1 MKAPESASPTPASAA
16 PPGPRPRRR
25 WWRRL
30 LLGAA
35 GVVVAALVWLLFFPI
50 PLGWAVRSA
59 LQRTFPAAAG
69 WRTSV
74 GSAEFRWRFGQSA
87 GLVTIAGLQ
96 VAQGEQPLVAWRELD
111 VEISKRGLWQRR
123 YAPTRVT
130 LHSPVATVDLRPP
143 AKPAPIQAATPTP
156 APAGPAPAPDVAG
169 LLALLPADGVASR
182 LVVDDLRVQVRFA
195 AGDTAVLLPRIEV
208 SLAGTPEKN
217 VRAELAMVL
226 GQGASAPH
234 LQAGLTL
241 TPAGQAEFSA
251 SAPRFSTGDLP
262 AIPGQPLPLRAAI
275 AFNVTGTYD
284 LKSGRL
290 LAAAGGVQMN
300 DAELRLPTF
309 AAPVDIALVDLQ
321 GRANLGDGRVVL
333 EKGRVEAMGATL
345 DISRLEAG
353 LGNRPHLDWQAKLT
367 SVRGA
372 RLRPLLSTAMRAGLP
387 VPAERL
393 DDLEV
398 AEATTQGQADVAPG
412 ADGAWKVEAVDAVA
426 HVDVRFG
433 SEPVVGDF
441 SARRKAGEAVVAVT
455 ADFPSVRPGRWPAPL
470 LAGTPAAGFDV
481 PLALK
486 AAATLTPAGA
496 PQSVRLE
503 IEGGAGK
510 LPALIPNQ
518 PMPALQSFHVRLESE
533 NVMARWRIPELRL
546 ALAGGP
552 ELALRGTD
560 VAFSPTELAAKGA
573 LELANVTGGWAAP
586 WLPPEIVKQMAEYG
600 VAPAQLAL
608 SRLQLDFQAEAAR
621 PNGAAPWAPRAV
633 EAKGA
638 IEARVQSLP
647 LKLALQVAKGAGSE
661 ELTGKIDLAEF
672 SPAAL
677 KLTLPGGWTPAAL
690 DFPLSLGAT
699 IRATLAGGPSAAD
712 VQLSL
717 GPGRLRAVPL
727 KLDLP
732 VEKVT
737 LDAGYDFKREV
748 ANVRSAD
755 IAAGGV
761 RVQLR
766 DVASTAT
773 PPFQTKGKMTVASFA
788 LVPVMANWTGA
799 LDPELRKLAQDMLQK
814 GDFKGADLEWEAVFD
829 PAAKTAPWKIGRVK
843 GSGGFSGL
851 TVTAAGVPTP
861 VQVREVNTSFDYPHA
876 TAELRGISGA
886 GAEVSAVQLEAVEL
900 DHPAPLLTAAVHF
913 ESDLKQAAALWAL
926 PPGLTYAG
934 RASGQLDLRG
944 RLGEGAIE
952 ARLAADLAKA
962 TVAAPGIANLAPES
976 LTATLRLKDWHT
988 ITTVPELDFGFDSPR
1003 WLEAPLHLQGQVILD
1018 AASRQLRDFE
1028 LSRFEHGRTALLASV
1043 KQSSPEKLEL
1053 KVDATRIE
1061 MAPWMR
1067 AALAWMDGQA
1077 KPMPAP
1083 AAPPPPA
1090 KSAAATGS
1098 AKAPGTTRPAVAP
1111 PPAPTLPAS
1120 AIPGTPPKPAVVIA
1134 DVRSKEIAFGDKAT
1148 VRDFQF
1154 KAELVNQQPTAVTL
1168 EGTAD
1173 GNNLL
1178 RATLAGKS
1186 DGQVMDLE
1194 IGDAPGWIKTLLAP
1208 WQQTP
1213 ALPGPYGATLAQLG
1227 KVPAIVAGGRIT
1239 AHATMHPGAVD
1250 WFEGDFR
1257 LARTTMIHPPRI
1269 LQLLALKSG
1278 KAAQGTP
1285 LIDELALGKI
1295 TLSAT
1300 QLQLSDF
1307 SLKGA
1312 GFVNNLKLGKVSYT
1326 LADEAIAVDGQYF
1339 GIGFEVVGT
1348 RSSPQ
1353 VYLKENALIRA
1364 IGQRN
1369 EFDFDD
1375 PPAKK

>member
-1 MKAPESASPTPASAA
+1 M
-16 PPGPRPRRR
+16 
-25 WWRRL
+25 L
-30 LLGAA
+30 
-35 GVVVAALVWLLFFPI
+35 AALVWLLFFPV

-59 LQRTFPAAAG
+59 LQRTFPADAG
-69 WRTSV
+69 WRSTV
-74 GSAEFRWRFGQSA
+74 GSAEFRWRFGKST

-96 VAQGEQPLVAWRELD
+96 VAQGEQPLLAWRELGI
-111 VEISKRGLWQRR
+111 EISKRGLWQRR
-123 YAPTRVT
+123 YAPTLVT
-130 LHSPVATVDLRPP
+130 LQSPVATVDLRPP
-143 AKPAPIQAATPTP
+143 AKPASAPIGPVSTP
-156 APAGPAPAPDVAG
+156 AASGPAAAPDVTA
-169 LLALLPADGVASR
+169 LLALLPADGAASR

-195 AGDTAVLLPRIEV
+195 AGNTAVLLPRIEV
-208 SLAGTPEKN
+208 SLKGTAEKN
-217 VRAELAMVL
+217 LQAELAMVL
-226 GQGASAPH
+226 GQGTAAPH

-251 SAPRFSTGDLP
+251 SAPRFSTTDLP

-275 AFNVTGTYD
+275 AFKVNGTYD

-290 LAAAGGVQMN
+290 LAAAGGVQVN
-300 DAELRLPTF
+300 DAELRLPSF
-309 AAPVDIALVDLQ
+309 AAPVKIALVDLQ

-333 EKGRVEAMGATL
+333 EKGRVEALGATL
-345 DISRLEAG
+345 EISRLEAVM
-353 LGNRPHLDWQAKLT
+353 GNRPHLDWQAKLT
-367 SVRGA
+367 SVKGA
-372 RLRPLLSTAMRAGLP
+372 QLRPLLPAAMRASLP
-387 VPAERL
+387 IPAERL
-393 DDLEV
+393 DDLEM
-398 AEATTQGQADVAPG
+398 AEATTQGQADVGPG
-412 ADGAWKVEAVDAVA
+412 ANGAWNVEAVDAVA
-426 HVDVRFG
+426 HVDVRLG

-441 SARRKAGEAVVAVT
+441 SARRKAGEAAVAVT

-496 PQSVRLE
+496 PQTVRLE
-503 IEGGAGK
+503 IDGGAGK
-510 LPALIPNQ
+510 LPALLPNL
-518 PMPALQSFHVRLESE
+518 PMPALQSFRVRLESE
-533 NVMARWRIPELRL
+533 NLAARWRIPELRL

-552 ELALRGTD
+552 ELALRGAD
-560 VAFSPTELAAKGA
+560 VGFSPTALTAKGA
-573 LELANVTGGWAAP
+573 LELANVTGGWANP
-586 WLPPEIVKQMAEYG
+586 WIPPEIVKQLAEYG
-600 VAPAQLAL
+600 VTPAQLAL
-608 SRLQLDFQAEAAR
+608 PRLQLDFQAEAAR
-621 PNGAAPWAPRAV
+621 QNGTAPWSPRTV
-633 EAKGA
+633 EAKGE

-647 LKLALQVAKGAGSE
+647 LKFALQVAKGAGSE

-672 SPAAL
+672 RPAAL
-677 KLTLPGGWTPAAL
+677 KLTLPGGWTPSAL
-690 DFPLSLGAT
+690 DFPIHLGAT
-699 IRATLAGGPSAAD
+699 VRASLAGGPSAAD
-712 VQLSL
+712 LQLTL
-717 GPGRLRAVPL
+717 GPGRLQAAPL

-737 LDAGYDFKREV
+737 LDAGYDFKRALAEL
-748 ANVRSAD
+748 RSAD

-761 RVQLR
+761 HVQLH
-766 DVASTAT
+766 DVSSTVA
-773 PPFQTKGKMTVASFA
+773 PPFRTKGKMNVAPFA

-814 GDFKGADLEWEAVFD
+814 GDFKGADLEWEAAFD
-829 PAAKTAPWKIGRVK
+829 PSAKTAPWKIERVK
-843 GSGGFSGL
+843 GSGSFAAL

-861 VQVREVNTSFDYPHA
+861 VQVGEVTTAFDYPHA

-886 GAEVSAVQLEAVEL
+886 GAEVSSVRLEAVEL

-934 RASGQLDLRG
+934 RAAGQLDLHG

-962 TVAAPGIANLAPES
+962 TIAAPGIANLAPES
-976 LTATLRLKDWHT
+976 FAATLRLKDWHT
-988 ITTVPELDFGFDSPR
+988 VTTVPELDFGVDSPR

-1018 AASRQLRDFE
+1018 AASRQLKDFE
-1028 LSRFEHGRTALLASV
+1028 LSRFEHGRTALQASV

-1077 KPMPAP
+1077 APAPIRP
-1083 AAPPPPA
+1083 AAPPAKPAVASAPA
-1090 KSAAATGS
+1090 KAPAATRAAAT
-1098 AKAPGTTRPAVAP
+1098 P
-1111 PPAPTLPAS
+1111 PPALVPAKLPPS
-1120 AIPGTPPKPAVVIA
+1120 AIPGTPAKPAVMTA
-1134 DVRSKEIAFGDKAT
+1134 DVRSKEIVFGDKAT

-1154 KAELVNQQPTAVTL
+1154 KAELVNQQPSAVTL

-1173 GNNLL
+1173 GDNVLH
-1178 RATLAGKS
+1178 ATLAGKP
-1186 DGQVMDLE
+1186 DGQVVDLE

-1213 ALPGPYGATLAQLG
+1213 TLPGPYGATIAQLG
-1227 KVPAIVAGGRIT
+1227 KVPVIVSGGRIT
-1239 AHATMHPGAVD
+1239 AHATLRPGATD

-1257 LARTTMIHPPRI
+1257 LTRTLMIHPPRI

-1295 TLSAT
+1295 TLSTT
-1300 QLQLSDF
+1300 QLRMSDF

-1326 LADEAIAVDGQYF
+1326 LADEAIEVDGQYF
-1339 GIGFEVVGT
+1339 GIGFEVSGT

>member
-1 MKAPESASPTPASAA
+1 MKVPDSSPPAPAA
-16 PPGPRPRRR
+16 PPAARPRRR
-25 WWRRL
+25 RWRRL

-35 GVVVAALVWLLFFPI
+35 GLALAALAWLLFFPV
-50 PLGWAVRSA
+50 PLGWAVRRA
-59 LQRTFPAAAG
+59 LQRTFPASAG
-69 WRTSV
+69 WRTTV
-74 GSAEFRWRFGQSA
+74 GAAEFRWRFGQPA

-96 VAQGEQPLVAWRELD
+96 VAQGEQPLLAWRELD
-111 VEISKRGLWQRR
+111 VELSKRGLWQRR
-123 YAPTRVT
+123 YAPTLVT
-130 LHSPVATVDLRPP
+130 LQSPVATVDLRPP
-143 AKPAPIQAATPTP
+143 AQPAPMQAARP
-156 APAGPAPAPDVAG
+156 APASSGPAPAPDIAG
-169 LLALLPADGVASR
+169 LLALLPADGAAAR
-182 LVVDDLRVQVRFA
+182 LVVEDLRVQVRFA
-195 AGDTAVLLPRIEV
+195 AGDTAVLLPRMEA
-208 SLAGTPEKN
+208 SLAGTPEKS

-241 TPAGQAEFSA
+241 SSAGRAEFSA
-251 SAPRFSTGDLP
+251 SAPRFSTTDLP

-290 LAAAGGVQMN
+290 LAAAGGVQVN
-300 DAELRLPTF
+300 DAELRLPSF

-321 GRANLGDGRVVL
+321 GRANLDDGRMVL
-333 EKGRVEAMGATL
+333 EKGRVQALGATL
-345 DISRLEAG
+345 DISRLEAV
-353 LGNRPHLDWQAKLT
+353 LGNRPRLDWQAKLT
-367 SVRGA
+367 SVKGA
-372 RLRPLLSTAMRAGLP
+372 KLRPLLPEAMRASLP

-393 DDLEV
+393 DDLEM
-398 AEATTQGQADVAPG
+398 AEATTQGQADLAPG
-412 ADGAWKVEAVDAVA
+412 VNGAWTVEAVDAVA
-426 HVDVRFG
+426 HVDIRLG
-433 SEPVVGDF
+433 NEPVVGDF
-441 SARRKAGEAVVAVT
+441 SARRKAGEAMVAVT
-455 ADFPSVRPGRWPAPL
+455 ADLPSVRPGRWPAPL
-470 LAGTPAAGFDV
+470 LASTPGAGFDV

-496 PQSVRLE
+496 PQTVRLE
-503 IEGGAGK
+503 IEGGAGQ
-510 LPALIPNQ
+510 LPALQPNL
-518 PMPALQSFHVRLESE
+518 PMPALQSFRARLESE
-533 NVMARWRIPELRL
+533 NVAARWRIPELRL
-546 ALAGGP
+546 VLADGP
-552 ELALRGTD
+552 ELVLRGAD
-560 VAFSPTELAAKGA
+560 LGFSPAELTAKGA
-573 LELANVTGGWAAP
+573 LELANLTGGWAGR
-586 WLPPEIVKQMAEYG
+586 WIPPEIVQQMAQYG
-600 VAPAQLAL
+600 VTPVQLAL
-608 SRLQLDFQAEAAR
+608 PRVQLDFQA
-621 PNGAAPWAPRAV
+621 GAVRSNAGAWAPRTL
-633 EAKGA
+633 EAKGE
-638 IEARVQSLP
+638 IEANVQSLP
-647 LKLALQVAKGAGSE
+647 LKLSIQVAKGAGSE
-661 ELTGKIDLAEF
+661 DLTGKIDVAEF
-672 SPAAL
+672 RPAAL

-690 DFPLSLGAT
+690 DFPIRLGAT
-699 IRATLAGGPSAAD
+699 VRASVAGGPSAAD
-712 VQLSL
+712 LQLSL

-737 LDAGYDFKREV
+737 LDAGYDFKRAIAE
-748 ANVRSAD
+748 VRSAD
-755 IAAGGV
+755 ISAGGV

-766 DVASTAT
+766 DVSSTAV
-773 PPFQTKGKMTVASFA
+773 PPFQTKGKMSVAAFA
-788 LVPVMANWTGA
+788 LGSVMANWTGA

-814 GDFKGADLEWEAVFD
+814 GDFKGADLEWEAAFD
-829 PAAKTAPWKIGRVK
+829 PSAKTAAWKIGRVK

-851 TVTAAGVPTP
+851 TVAAAGVPTP
-861 VQVREVNTSFDYPHA
+861 VQVREVTTAFDYPHA

-886 GAEVSAVQLEAVEL
+886 GAEVSSVQLEAVEL
-900 DHPAPLLTAAVHF
+900 DHSAPLLTAAVRF

-934 RASGQLDLRG
+934 RVAGQLDLRG

-962 TVAAPGIANLAPES
+962 AIAAPGIANLAPES
-976 LTATLRLKDWHT
+976 LAATLRLKDWHT
-988 ITTVPELDFGFDSPR
+988 ATTVPELDFSFDSPR

-1028 LSRFEHGRTALLASV
+1028 LSRFEHGGTALQASV
-1043 KQSSPEKLEL
+1043 KQSSPDKLEL
-1053 KVDATRIE
+1053 KVDAARIE

-1077 KPMPAP
+1077 KPAPPIAPPAKAVAGSGPAKTSAPVRPVAAP
-1083 AAPPPPA
+1083 AAAPA
-1090 KSAAATGS
+1090 
-1098 AKAPGTTRPAVAP
+1098 
-1111 PPAPTLPAS
+1111 LPS
-1120 AIPGTPPKPAVVIA
+1120 SSIPGTPPRPAVVTA
-1134 DVRSKEIAFGDKAT
+1134 EVRSKEIVFGDKAT

-1154 KAELVNQQPTAVTL
+1154 KAELVNQQPSAVTL
-1168 EGTAD
+1168 EGMAD
-1173 GNNLL
+1173 GNNVL

-1208 WQQTP
+1208 WGQTP
-1213 ALPGPYGATLAQLG
+1213 ALPGTYGATIAQLG

-1239 AHATMHPGAVD
+1239 AHATVHPGAAD

-1257 LARTTMIHPPRI
+1257 LTHTTMIHPPRI

-1295 TLSAT
+1295 TLSTT
-1300 QLQLSDF
+1300 QLRMTGF

-1312 GFVNNLKLGKVSYT
+1312 GFVNNLKLGKASYA
-1326 LADEAIAVDGQYF
+1326 LADEAIEVDGQYF
-1339 GIGFEVVGT
+1339 GIGFEVSGT

-1353 VYLKENALIRA
+1353 VYLKETALIRA